1 MTDRQQPVH
10 VRMGELALG
19 TAPDL
24 LKATLGSCVGIAFV
38 WRSRNL
44 FALAHCLLPHA
55 PGPGMPPGARYVD
68 QAVQSLLLRLQAG
81 PADYAQIEAHLAGGA
96 SMREGGTAG
105 QRTPVVG
112 ALNVEAALQ
121 LLQARGIAV
130 HSQDTGGTCARQIRV
145 DCAEASVSVARVSA
159 P

>member
-1 MTDRQQPVH
+1 MTGRREPVH

-38 WRSRNL
+38 WRARNL
-44 FALAHCLLPHA
+44 FALAHCLLPRA
-55 PGPGMPPGARYVD
+55 PGPDMPPGARYVD
-68 QAVQSLLLRLQAG
+68 QAVHSLLQRLQAE
-81 PADYAQIEAHLAGGA
+81 PADCAQIEAHLAGGA

-112 ALNVEAALQ
+112 ALNVEAALR
-121 LLQARGIAV
+121 LLHGRGIAV
-130 HSQDTGGTCARQIRV
+130 HSQDTGGTCARQMRV
-145 DCAEASVSVARVSA
+145 DCAEASVSVARVS
-159 P
+159 PP

>member
-24 LKATLGSCVGIAFV
+24 LQATLGSCVGIAFV
-38 WRSRNL
+38 WKSRNL

-145 DCAEASVSVARVSA
+145 DCAEASVSVACVSA